1 MTRAEEL
8 RLADNYDRLAVIH
21 RAQGDPSHRAKRC
34 EVEAHFARTG
44 ERMTVHGELLYR
56 VPLRPNGTYTG

>member
-1 MTRAEEL
+1 MTRDHEL
-8 RLADNYDRLAVIH
+8 RLADRYAALAAIH
-21 RAQGDPSHRAKRC
+21 RAQDDPSHRARRC

-56 VPLRPNGTYTG
+56 LPLRPNGTYTG